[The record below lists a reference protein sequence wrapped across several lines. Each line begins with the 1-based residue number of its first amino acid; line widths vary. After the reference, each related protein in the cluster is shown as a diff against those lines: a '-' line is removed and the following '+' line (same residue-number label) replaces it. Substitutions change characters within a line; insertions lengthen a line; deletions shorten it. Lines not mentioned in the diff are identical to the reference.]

1 MITWSMG
8 WFSAKFSRIWREKH
22 QFYGLQAGN
31 LGMCRAIV
39 NDEGYFPVLLIHLL
53 VGFTR
58 DMKISDVI
66 QAFMLALYW
75 TGRDLTFLK
84 HRGLTAL
91 PMTSMGS
98 LSLPSMFVHVIS
110 VSLSLFFLP
119 PWQSTSSSVFLVM
132 QSFYWI
138 GCQLIFFRRKLSWMK
153 SLAGIWN
160 SKPTTKSFE
169 SDHVK
174 LLDKLICFCLTSI
187 GPGMG
192 MFWSVA
198 PLNNFKVAVS
208 VYGTCINTPLKR

>member
-1 MITWSMG
+1 MG
-8 WFSAKFSRIWREKH
+8 RFGLVNIDNVPQEDSLSVMDFQVLDDYLIHGLVLRCRILREKPK
-22 QFYGLQAGN
+22 FYGLQVGN
-31 LGMCRAIV
+31 LGMCRAVV

-98 LSLPSMFVHVIS
+98 LSLPSMFEHVIS

-119 PWQSTSSSVFLVM
+119 P
-132 QSFYWI
+132 
-138 GCQLIFFRRKLSWMK
+138 
-153 SLAGIWN
+153 
-160 SKPTTKSFE
+160 
-169 SDHVK
+169 
-174 LLDKLICFCLTSI
+174 
-187 GPGMG
+187 
-192 MFWSVA
+192 
-198 PLNNFKVAVS
+198 
-208 VYGTCINTPLKR
+208 